1 MPLSFPGLLKWFIGV
16 VSVLLLSGLARATAQ
31 GQTLLMGGGAT
42 FPHSIYARWI
52 AEFQKLHPDIEIEY
66 NAIGSGAGIREI
78 TAGVFDFGASDGPMD
93 DAQLKEY
100 RAKRGMAILHFPTVL
115 GADVPTY
122 NIPGVTAE
130 LKFTPEALAGIFLG
144 KITKWD
150 DPQLTRTNPEAKLPN
165 HEIVVAFRS
174 DGSGTTYIWTDY
186 LAKVSEEWNAG
197 IGFGTTVPWPVGLAG
212 RGNGG
217 VAAIVKQTPYSI
229 GYVELAY
236 AVKNKLAYG
245 WVKNQA
251 GNFVKANLES
261 ITAAAAEVAHNMPA
275 DFRVS
280 ITNAPGEKAYP
291 ISSFTW
297 LLVPERFDDKNK
309 LTVMKDFLQWM
320 STDGQKLTQ
329 ELLYV
334 PLPAVTRGIVAKEQ
348 AAFSKI
354 Q

>member
-1 MPLSFPGLLKWFIGV
+1 MP
-16 VSVLLLSGLARATAQ
+16 
-31 GQTLLMGGGAT
+31 
-42 FPHSIYARWI
+42 
-52 AEFQKLHPDIEIEY
+52 
-66 NAIGSGAGIREI
+66 GS
-78 TAGVFDFGASDGPMD
+78 SS
-93 DAQLKEY
+93 
-100 RAKRGMAILHFPTVL
+100 
-115 GADVPTY
+115 
-122 NIPGVTAE
+122 
-130 LKFTPEALAGIFLG
+130 G

-150 DPQLTRTNPEAKLPN
+150 DPQLTKNNPEAKLPN

-186 LAKVSEEWNAG
+186 LAKVSEEWNSD
-197 IGFGTTVPWPVGLAG
+197 IGYGTSVPWPAGLAG

-236 AVKNKLAYG
+236 AIKSKLPYG

-261 ITAAAAEVAHNMPA
+261 VTAAAAEVAHNMPA

-309 LTVMKDFLQWM
+309 LRVMKDFLQWM
-320 STDGQKLTQ
+320 STDGQKLTP
-329 ELLYV
+329 ELQYV
-334 PLPAVTRGIVAKEQ
+334 RLPAEVVAKEQ
-348 AAFSKI
+348 AAFNEI